1 MARVKK
7 IKKLN
12 IKYSLNI
19 RFKIKEIEGEVGRV
33 GWVGVWD

>member
-1 MARVKK
+1 MVRVKK

-12 IKYSLNI
+12 IKDSLNI
-19 RFKIKEIEGEVGRV
+19 KFKIKKIEGEVERV

>member
-1 MARVKK
+1 MVRVKK

-12 IKYSLNI
+12 IKDSLNI
-19 RFKIKEIEGEVGRV
+19 KFKIKKIEGKAGRV